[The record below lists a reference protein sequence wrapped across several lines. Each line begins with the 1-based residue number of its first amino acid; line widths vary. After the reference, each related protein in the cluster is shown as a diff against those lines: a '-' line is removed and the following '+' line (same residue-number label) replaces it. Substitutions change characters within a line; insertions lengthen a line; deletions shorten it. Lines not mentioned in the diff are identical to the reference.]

1 MKKKTP
7 PPAPPLALAPPAEDN
22 ILPFTPPAAAVPQS
36 GASPARHDFQ
46 SAAELVRSTVWD
58 LSAEP
63 AFGDL
68 PLHPWSHERHTLAAR
83 LIAADVPSR
92 PLAELVRMQA
102 LIAKTDGLSTSELGA
117 YVDLTAYLPDA
128 EKILFLAA
136 HEPHEFNHLRGT
148 QITRFFSAIAAWSA
162 ENIAPADYALACLT
176 AHQIST
182 QHESVL
188 AMHQPRR
195 GGQGITKN

>member
-1 MKKKTP
+1 MKKKRT
-7 PPAPPLALAPPAEDN
+7 PPAPPLDLAPPAEDN
-22 ILPFTPPAAAVPQS
+22 ILPFTPPASGPADTTAPAV
-36 GASPARHDFQ
+36 HDFA
-46 SAAELVRSTVWD
+46 SAAELVRNTAWD

-68 PLHPWSHERHTLAAR
+68 PLHPWSNERHTLAAR

-102 LIAKTDGLSTSELGA
+102 LIAQTDGLSTSELSA

-136 HEPHEFNHLRGT
+136 HEPHEFSHLRGT
-148 QITRFFSAIAAWSA
+148 QITRFFSAVAAWSA